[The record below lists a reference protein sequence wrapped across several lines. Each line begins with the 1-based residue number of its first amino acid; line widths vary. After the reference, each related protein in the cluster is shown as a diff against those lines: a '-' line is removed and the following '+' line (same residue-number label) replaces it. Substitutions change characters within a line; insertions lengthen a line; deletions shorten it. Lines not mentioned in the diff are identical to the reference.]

1 MPQITLVWAAL
12 GLLIG
17 LFARLAGARSAY
29 PRGAGRWATLARW
42 ALPPAAVAL
51 AATAG
56 GWLAALV
63 VGRLAATAAALG
75 AAAAVALLIAL
86 LPQRGAASRTPMTHD
101 APTP

>member
-1 MPQITLVWAAL
+1 MPQITFVWAAL

-29 PRGAGRWATLARW
+29 PRGVGRWASLARW
-42 ALPPAAVAL
+42 ALSPTAVAL
-51 AATAG
+51 ATTAG
-56 GWLAALV
+56 GWLASLV

-75 AAAAVALLIAL
+75 VAAVIALLIAL
-86 LPQRGAASRTPMTHD
+86 QPQRGAASGTPVTHD